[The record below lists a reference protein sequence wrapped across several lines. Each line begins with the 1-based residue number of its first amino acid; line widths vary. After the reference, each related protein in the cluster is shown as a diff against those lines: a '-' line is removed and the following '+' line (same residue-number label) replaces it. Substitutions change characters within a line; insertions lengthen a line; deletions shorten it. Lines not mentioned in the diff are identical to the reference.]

1 MKKSEID
8 MINGPLFGNIVRFTI
23 PIILSSILQ
32 LLFNAADLVVVGQF
46 CGSVSVAAVGA
57 TTSLSSLIV
66 NLFVGLS
73 VGAGVCVAQA
83 VGSGDNERMRQTVH
97 TAIPVA
103 IIGGVVLTVVGVAFA
118 PTLLGWM
125 GTPAEV
131 IDLSAVYVRLYFCGM
146 VPSMLYNF
154 GAAILR
160 AVGDTK
166 GPLLHLTAA
175 GVLNV
180 VLNVFFITVLHMDVA
195 GVALATS
202 ISQVLSAALVLRAL
216 MRRQDACRLE
226 WRQVSVHRRSLSRIL
241 QIGLPTG
248 LQSSLFSISNVLIQ
262 SSINSFGAAAISG
275 SAAASNIEGFL
286 YMTMYAFSQTA
297 MNFIGQ
303 NVGARRYDRVRRI
316 FVICLVT
323 MLVLSAALC
332 AVVLVFDEPLLGIYI
347 TDSAAAITVGVQRMA
362 IVIGAYVLCGM
373 MDVTVG
379 AVRGMGCS
387 LSPMIISVVGVC
399 GFRIAWIHTVF
410 AHFHTLD
417 VLYLSYPISWA
428 ISFVAQLIVLF
439 NVMRRSEKG
448 IQKV

>member
-1 MKKSEID
+1 MKKTNVD
-8 MINGPLFGNIVRFTI
+8 MLNGPLFGNIVRFTI

-46 CGSVSVAAVGA
+46 CGSVSVAAVGS
-57 TTSLSSLIV
+57 TSSLCSLIV

-83 VGSGDNERMRQTVH
+83 VGSGDRDRQAHTVH

-103 IIGGVVLTVVGVAFA
+103 IIGGVVLTVVGVLFA
-118 PTLLGWM
+118 PVLLGWM
-125 GTPAEV
+125 GTPADV
-131 IDLSAVYVRLYFCGM
+131 IDLSTVYVRLYFCGM
-146 VPSMLYNF
+146 IPAMVYNF
-154 GAAILR
+154 GSAILR

-166 GPLLHLTAA
+166 GPLIYLTAA
-175 GVLNV
+175 GVFNVALNV
-180 VLNVFFITVLHMDVA
+180 IFVTAFHMDVA

-202 ISQVLSAALVLRAL
+202 LSQVLSAALVLRAL
-216 MRRQDACRLE
+216 VRREDACRLH
-226 WRQVSVHRRSLSRIL
+226 WRQMGIHRRPLLRIL

-248 LQSSLFSISNVLIQ
+248 VQSSLFSISNVLIQ
-262 SSINSFGAAAISG
+262 SSINSFGSEAMSG
-275 SAAASNIEGFL
+275 SAAAGNIEGFL

-303 NVGARRYDRVRRI
+303 NVGARRFDRVRRI
-316 FVICLVT
+316 FWVCLVT
-323 MLVLSAALC
+323 MLVLSAVLC
-332 AVVLVFDEPLLGIYI
+332 AVTLVFAEPLLGVYI
-347 TDSAAAITVGVQRMA
+347 TNSAAAITVGVRRML
-362 IVIGAYVLCGM
+362 IVVGTYVVCGA

-379 AVRGMGCS
+379 AIRGMGSS
-387 LSPMIISVVGVC
+387 LAPMLISVVGVC

-410 AHFHTLD
+410 AQYRSLD

-428 ISFVAQLIVLF
+428 ISFVVQLVVLLWLI
-439 NVMRRSEKG
+439 RRTTKG

>member
-1 MKKSEID
+1 MKKKEID
-8 MINGPLFGNIVRFTI
+8 MLNGPLFGNIVRFTI

-46 CGSVSVAAVGA
+46 CGSVSVAAVGS
-57 TTSLSSLIV
+57 TTSLCSLIV

-73 VGAGVCVAQA
+73 IGAGVCVAQA
-83 VGSGDNERMRQTVH
+83 VGSGDDDRMRQTVH

-103 IIGGVVLTVVGVAFA
+103 IIGGVVLTAVGVVFA

-125 GTPAEV
+125 GTPTEV
-131 IDLSAVYVRLYFCGM
+131 IALSAVYVRLYFCGM

-166 GPLLHLTAA
+166 GPLLHLTVA

-216 MRRQDACRLE
+216 MRRQDACRLQ
-226 WRQVSVHRRSLSRIL
+226 WNRVSIHRRSLSRIL

-248 LQSSLFSISNVLIQ
+248 MQSSLFSISNVLIQ

-275 SAAASNIEGFL
+275 SAAAGNIEGFL

-323 MLVLSAALC
+323 MLVLSAVLC
-332 AVVLVFDEPLLGIYI
+332 AVVLVFAEPLLGIYI
-347 TDSAAAITVGVQRMA
+347 TDSAEAITVGVRRMV
-362 IVIGAYVLCGM
+362 IVVGTYVVCGM
-373 MDVTVG
+373 MDVVVG
-379 AVRGMGCS
+379 AVRGMGSS

-410 AHFHTLD
+410 THFHTLD
-417 VLYLSYPISWA
+417 VLYISYPISWA
-428 ISFVAQLIVLF
+428 ISFAAQLIVL
-439 NVMRRSEKG
+439 VTLIRRSAKG
-448 IQKV
+448 IQRV

>member
-1 MKKSEID
+1 MKKSNID
-8 MINGPLFGNIVRFTI
+8 MLNGPLFGNIVRFTI

-46 CGSVSVAAVGA
+46 CGSVSVAAVGS
-57 TTSLSSLIV
+57 TSSLCSLIV

-83 VGSGDNERMRQTVH
+83 VGSGDTERQSNTVH

-103 IIGGVVLTVVGVAFA
+103 IIGGVVLTVVGILFA

-125 GTPAEV
+125 GTPTDV
-131 IDLSAVYVRLYFCGM
+131 IHLSTVYVRLYFCGM
-146 VPSMLYNF
+146 IPAMLYNF

-166 GPLLHLTAA
+166 GPLVYLTAA

-180 VLNVFFITVLHMDVA
+180 VLNVFFVTVLHMDVA
-195 GVALATS
+195 GVALATT
-202 ISQVLSAALVLRAL
+202 ISQVLSAMLVLRAL
-216 MRRQDACRLE
+216 TRRDDACRLD
-226 WRQVSVHRRSLSRIL
+226 WRQMGVHRRPLLRIL

-248 LQSSLFSISNVLIQ
+248 MQSSLFAISNVLIQ
-262 SSINSFGAAAISG
+262 ASINSFGSQAMSGGAAAG
-275 SAAASNIEGFL
+275 NIEGFL

-303 NVGARRYDRVRRI
+303 NVGARRFDRVRRI
-316 FVICLVT
+316 FWVCLVT
-323 MLVLSAALC
+323 MLVLSAVLC
-332 AVVLVFDEPLLGIYI
+332 AVTLLFAEPLLGVYI
-347 TDSAAAITVGVQRMA
+347 TDSAAAVEVGVRRMM
-362 IVIGAYVLCGM
+362 IVVSTYVLCGA

-379 AVRGMGCS
+379 AIRGMGSS
-387 LSPMIISVVGVC
+387 LAPMLISVVGVC
-399 GFRIAWIHTVF
+399 GFRIAWIETVF
-410 AHFHTLD
+410 AQYHTLD

-428 ISFVAQLIVLF
+428 ISFLVQLIVLF
-439 NVMRRSEKG
+439 VLLHRHTKG

>member
-1 MKKSEID
+1 MKKEVD
-8 MINGPLFGNIVRFTI
+8 MLHGPLFGNIVRFTI

-57 TTSLSSLIV
+57 TGSLCSLIV

-83 VGSGDNERMRQTVH
+83 VGSGDDTRMRHTVH

-103 IIGGVVLTVVGVAFA
+103 VIGGVVLTVVGILFA
-118 PTLLGWM
+118 PVLLGWM
-125 GTPAEV
+125 GTPADV
-131 IDLSAVYVRLYFCGM
+131 MALSTVYVRLYFCGM
-146 VPSMLYNF
+146 IPSMLYNY

-166 GPLLHLTAA
+166 GPLIYLTAA
-175 GVLNV
+175 GILNV
-180 VLNVFFITVLHMDVA
+180 MLNVFFVTVLHLDVA

-216 MRRQDACRLE
+216 MRRHDACRLH
-226 WRQVSVHRRSLSRIL
+226 WRQVSIHSRPLLRIL

-248 LQSSLFSISNVLIQ
+248 IQSSLFAISNVLIQ

-275 SAAASNIEGFL
+275 SAAAGNIEGFL

-303 NVGARRYDRVRRI
+303 NIGARQYDRIKRI
-316 FVICLVT
+316 IFICGGV
-323 MLVLSAALC
+323 MAVVSVVLC
-332 AVVLVFDEPLLGIYI
+332 AMTLVFAEPLLGIYI
-347 TDSAAAITVGVQRMA
+347 TDSAEAVAYGVTRMG
-362 IVIGAYVLCGM
+362 IVVSTYVICGL

-379 AVRGMGCS
+379 AIRGMGIS
-387 LSPMIISVVGVC
+387 LAPMLISVIGVC
-399 GFRIAWIHTVF
+399 GFRVVWINTVF
-410 AHFHTLD
+410 AWHRTLD
-417 VLYLSYPISWA
+417 TLFWSYPVSWA
-428 ISFVAQLIVLF
+428 ISVIAQLIVLF
-439 NVMRRSEKG
+439 VVFRRSARR
-448 IQKV
+448 IQRV

>member
-1 MKKSEID
+1 MKKKEINMLD
-8 MINGPLFGNIVRFTI
+8 GPLFGNIVRFTV

-46 CGSVSVAAVGA
+46 CGSVSVAAVGS
-57 TTSLSSLIV
+57 TSSLCSLIV

-83 VGSGDNERMRQTVH
+83 VGSGDTDRQADTVH

-103 IIGGVVLTVVGVAFA
+103 IIGGAVLTVVGILFA

-125 GTPAEV
+125 GTPADV
-131 IDLSAVYVRLYFCGM
+131 IDLSTVYVRLYFCGM
-146 VPSMLYNF
+146 VPAMLYNF

-166 GPLLHLTAA
+166 GPLVYLTLA

-180 VLNVFFITVLHMDVA
+180 VLNVIFVTVCHLDVA

-202 ISQVLSAALVLRAL
+202 ISQVLSAVLVLRSLA
-216 MRRQDACRLE
+216 RREDACRLY
-226 WRQVSVHRRSLSRIL
+226 WRRTGIHRRPLFRIL

-248 LQSSLFSISNVLIQ
+248 IQSSLFSISNVMIQ
-262 SSINSFGAAAISG
+262 SSINSFGSEAMSG
-275 SAAASNIEGFL
+275 SAAAGNIEGFL

-303 NVGARRYDRVRRI
+303 NVGARRFDRVKRI
-316 FVICLVT
+316 YGICLVT
-323 MLVLSAALC
+323 MLVLSVVLC
-332 AVVLVFDEPLLGIYI
+332 AVALLFAEPLLGVYI
-347 TDSAAAITVGVQRMA
+347 TDSAAAVTVGVRRML
-362 IVIGAYVLCGM
+362 IVVSTYVICGA

-379 AVRGMGCS
+379 AIRGMGSS
-387 LSPMIISVVGVC
+387 LAPMLISVVGVC

-410 AHFHTLD
+410 AQHHTLD

-428 ISFVAQLIVLF
+428 ISVAVQLIVFFALLRK
-439 NVMRRSEKG
+439 NTNGIRR
-448 IQKV
+448 V